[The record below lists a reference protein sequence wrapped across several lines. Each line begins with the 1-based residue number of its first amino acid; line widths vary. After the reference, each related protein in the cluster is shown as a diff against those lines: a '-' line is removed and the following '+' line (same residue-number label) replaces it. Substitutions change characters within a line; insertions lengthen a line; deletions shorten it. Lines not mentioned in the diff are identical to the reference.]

1 MKMILWQ
8 CCNKASDAC
17 RYWKYFTVCFASSY
31 LFLVISITLSY
42 IWTWLVCRL
51 NSVNAV
57 NAESSWY
64 AHTRAQWKLSLFPQL
79 WGSLR
84 WCFHSYTIFLSD
96 HMSKPMFVFRVG
108 FGLCLWGQVGT
119 LNCFS
124 YLSFQSSF
132 LACAVACLYSPL
144 VVCVKGCDKR
154 ACMLGVK
161 VVSVL
166 QCWLVDLLLRKK
178 WHCSKQEL
186 EPSRSVCVSVCFLCF
201 LLIPLLALS
210 FLSPGGLL
218 STLRYLHVFLHDCSV
233 DYSDVAGSAVRSLCG
248 LLPLN
253 SSYLK
258 YRVCIGR
265 FGFTKKNGGVGKL
278 FCRKKLQ
285 ICDV

>member
-1 MKMILWQ
+1 MILWQ
-8 CCNKASDAC
+8 CCNKTSDAC

-31 LFLVISITLSY
+31 LFVVISTALSY

-64 AHTRAQWKLSLFPQL
+64 AHARTHNENSVCSHSCEVHSVFLQL
-79 WGSLR
+79 HNILIWSHEPAHVCVQSWIR
-84 WCFHSYTIFLSD
+84 
-96 HMSKPMFVFRVG
+96 FVFMRPG
-108 FGLCLWGQVGT
+108 WHT
-119 LNCFS
+119 YCFS

-132 LACAVACLYSPL
+132 LAWAVACLYSPL
-144 VVCVKGCDKR
+144 LVCVKGCDKR
-154 ACMLGVK
+154 ACMLGIK

-166 QCWLVDLLLRKK
+166 QCWLADLLLRKK
-178 WHCSKQEL
+178 WHRSKQEL

-258 YRVCIGR
+258 YGVCIGR
-265 FGFTKKNGGVGKL
+265 FGFNIKKNGGLENYSVE
-278 FCRKKLQ
+278 RNSQ
-285 ICDV
+285 ICDI

>member
-1 MKMILWQ
+1 MILWQ
-8 CCNKASDAC
+8 CCNKTSDAC

-31 LFLVISITLSY
+31 LFVVISTALSY

-64 AHTRAQWKLSLFPQL
+64 AHARTHNENSVCSHSCEVHSVFLQL
-79 WGSLR
+79 HNILIWSHEPAHVCVQSWIR
-84 WCFHSYTIFLSD
+84 
-96 HMSKPMFVFRVG
+96 FVFMRPG
-108 FGLCLWGQVGT
+108 WHT
-119 LNCFS
+119 YCFS

-132 LACAVACLYSPL
+132 LAWAVACLYSPL
-144 VVCVKGCDKR
+144 LVCVKGCDKR
-154 ACMLGVK
+154 ACMLGIK

-166 QCWLVDLLLRKK
+166 QCWLADLLLRKK
-178 WHCSKQEL
+178 WHRSKQEL

-258 YRVCIGR
+258 YGVCIGR
-265 FGFTKKNGGVGKL
+265 FGFNIKKMGG
-278 FCRKKLQ
+278 
-285 ICDV
+285 